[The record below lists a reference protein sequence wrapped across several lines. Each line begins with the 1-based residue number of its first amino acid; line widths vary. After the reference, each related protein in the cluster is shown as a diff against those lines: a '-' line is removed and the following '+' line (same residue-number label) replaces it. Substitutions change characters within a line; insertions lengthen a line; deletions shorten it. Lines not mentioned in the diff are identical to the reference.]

1 MKDKEMYGLL
11 ALADIA
17 TTIILQLCADMGTN
31 PAEMTR
37 EQWVEINKVNVER
50 RKGIMAKIRAH

>member
-1 MKDKEMYGLL
+1 MFGIL
-11 ALADIA
+11 ALTEIA
-17 TTIILQLCADMGTN
+17 MTMALQLYADMGIN

-37 EQWVEINKVNVER
+37 EQWVEINKVNIER